1 MAPMISLPHNWAPR
15 DYQREVWKYLEHGG
29 RRANLIWHRRAGKDD
44 LALHWT
50 AVAAMTRPGVYWHL
64 LPQAEQGRK
73 AIWRAVDAHQ
83 GKRRIDLAFPLEIRK
98 QTRDVEMNIEFING
112 SIWQL
117 VGSDNFNTL
126 VGSPPIGIV
135 FSEWA
140 LADPRAWSFLSPI
153 LEENDGWAIFVT
165 TPRGPNHAKK
175 LFDYARTSH
184 DWFAQK
190 LTADATSVF
199 SPEQLDH
206 IRDDLRGL
214 HGPTDGEAIFNQEYF
229 CSFEATVIGSYYGS
243 IIEQLERDGR
253 ICDVPYDSNVPV
265 TTAWDLGIGDSTA
278 IWFLQEIGR
287 EVHCIDY
294 YEASG
299 MDLGHYVRELIR
311 RDYVYDKHIL
321 PHDAAARELG
331 TGISRVEIL
340 ENLGL
345 RSGHLGTIHIAQRQR
360 IEDGIQ
366 AVRML
371 LPKCWFD
378 ADRCSRAVEL
388 LKLYRSDFDL
398 KHGVMRPR
406 PVHDFTSHC
415 ADAFRTAAIGSSFV
429 GTATRLPGWDQPIEM
444 PRMGVA

>member
-1 MAPMISLPHNWAPR
+1 MVNLPHNWTPR
-15 DYQREVWKYLEHGG
+15 DYQAAAWKYLEHGG
-29 RRANLIWHRRAGKDD
+29 KRANLIWHRRAGKDD
-44 LALHWT
+44 MALHWT
-50 AVAAMTRPGVYWHL
+50 AVAALTRPGVYWHM
-64 LPQAEQGRK
+64 LPQAEQARK

-83 GKRRIDLAFPLEIRK
+83 GQRRIDLAFPLEIRK
-98 QTRDVEMNIEFING
+98 QTRDQEMNIEFVNG

-117 VGSDNFNTL
+117 VGSDNYNAL

-140 LADPRAWSFLSPI
+140 LADPQAWSFLAPI

-175 LFDYARTSH
+175 LFDYASRVE
-184 DWFAQK
+184 DWFAEK
-190 LTADATSVF
+190 LTADSTGVF
-199 SPEQLDH
+199 SREQLDR
-206 IRDDLRGL
+206 IRDDLKGL
-214 HGPTDGEAIFNQEYF
+214 HGVNDGEAIFNQEYF
-229 CSFEATVIGSYYGS
+229 CSFESMVIGSYYGT
-243 IIEQLERDGR
+243 IIEQLERDDR
-253 ICDVPYDSNVPV
+253 ITEVPYDSNVSV

-278 IWFLQEIGR
+278 IWFLQECGR
-287 EVHCIDY
+287 EIHCIDY

-311 RDYVYDKHIL
+311 RGYVYGRHIL

-331 TGISRVEIL
+331 TGVSRIDIL

-345 RSGHLGTIHIAQRQR
+345 RSGQLGAIHLAPRLR

-366 AVRML
+366 AVRAM

-378 ADRCSRAVEL
+378 ADKCSKAVEA
-388 LKLYRSDFDL
+388 LKLYRSDYDN

-406 PVHDFTSHC
+406 PIHDWTSHC
-415 ADAFRTAAIGSSFV
+415 ADAFRAAATAPGYVGSE
-429 GTATRLPGWDQPIEM
+429 GRLPGWDRPLVM
-444 PRMGVA
+444 PRLSIA